1 MSISDLLKASFT
13 QNLLK
18 NDLVDGVDDVLDE
31 RGVRGSGGEGINVS
45 LAFAALFV
53 LIQKLGFDE

>member
-1 MSISDLLKASFT
+1 MKASFT